1 MRDAR
6 LMALDLGFP
15 RLQARSN
22 TLTLSRESRL
32 DSFISTI
39 EDKKTW
45 SNEGLGQSLIREI
58 LVSRKKTG
66 FCAEVVH
73 RGQPYLILENAFKPI
88 FVPFVPKKSSLFHQI

>member
-45 SNEGLGQSLIREI
+45 SNEGLGQSLIGTRRQGPRFT
-58 LVSRKKTG
+58 RKTTT
-66 FCAEVVH
+66 
-73 RGQPYLILENAFKPI
+73 QPDSCNLESDERQKP
-88 FVPFVPKKSSLFHQI
+88 

>member
-45 SNEGLGQSLIREI
+45 SNEGLGQSSLIGTRRQG
-58 LVSRKKTG
+58 L
-66 FCAEVVH
+66 
-73 RGQPYLILENAFKPI
+73 GQSLIGTRR
-88 FVPFVPKKSSLFHQI
+88 QG

>member
-45 SNEGLGQSLIREI
+45 SNEGLGQQETGPEI
-58 LVSRKKTG
+58 HEKNDNTARFLQS
-66 FCAEVVH
+66 
-73 RGQPYLILENAFKPI
+73 
-88 FVPFVPKKSSLFHQI
+88 

>member
-45 SNEGLGQSLIREI
+45 SNEGLGQSLIGTRRQG
-58 LVSRKKTG
+58 L
-66 FCAEVVH
+66 
-73 RGQPYLILENAFKPI
+73 GQSLIGTRR
-88 FVPFVPKKSSLFHQI
+88 QG